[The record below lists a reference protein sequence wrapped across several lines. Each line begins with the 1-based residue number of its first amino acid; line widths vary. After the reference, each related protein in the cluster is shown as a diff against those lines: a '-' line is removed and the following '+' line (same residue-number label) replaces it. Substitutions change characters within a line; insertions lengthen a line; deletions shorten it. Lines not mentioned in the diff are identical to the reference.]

1 METLMRSDLSI
12 AFLAKWAR
20 TGDYGKKVGNG
31 SSQCETCNS
40 GFDVASS
47 ASITKHDCSSIQLNT
62 YIWCT
67 WIETFSRFLE
77 ISWSGSISAVLVH
90 LD

>member
-62 YIWCT
+62 YREI
-67 WIETFSRFLE
+67 SKFLE

>member
-47 ASITKHDCSSIQLNT
+47 ASITKHDCSSIQL
-62 YIWCT
+62 I
-67 WIETFSRFLE
+67 SRFLE